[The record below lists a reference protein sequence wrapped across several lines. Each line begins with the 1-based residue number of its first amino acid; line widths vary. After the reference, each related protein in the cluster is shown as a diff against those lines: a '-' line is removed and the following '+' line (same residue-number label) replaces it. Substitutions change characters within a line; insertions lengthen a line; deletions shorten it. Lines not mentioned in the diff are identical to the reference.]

1 MPSNSIPIFLTT
13 SIFQLKTSTGNRS
26 NRRGQAHTL
35 SFAKPKPE
43 SSFAPMSLKEV
54 LTSPKLTGLSNTTLP
69 MIQMITST
77 ELEELVEDK
86 KVVDVHSSSF

>member
-1 MPSNSIPIFLTT
+1 
-13 SIFQLKTSTGNRS
+13 
-26 NRRGQAHTL
+26 
-35 SFAKPKPE
+35 
-43 SSFAPMSLKEV
+43 MSLKEV